1 MRSRAWRLRAVALLV
16 PGALAVHDIRYLL
29 GYGDPGR
36 ALAQQSHGY
45 LGSVSLFAGSALA
58 LAAAELVGRYAR
70 ARRGAGAGGA
80 PPGFRALWAAASV
93 ALMAVYASQESIE
106 GAVSAHHPAGLA
118 GVLGHGGWTALLL
131 AIAVGAVVALLLRGA
146 HAALV
151 RAAGRSDAPP
161 RARRDRPAPRPRDLG
176 LPRAGGLARNL
187 AGRGPPL
194 AV

>member
-1 MRSRAWRLRAVALLV
+1 
-16 PGALAVHDIRYLL
+16 VHDVRYLL

-36 ALAQQSHGY
+36 ALAQQGHEY
-45 LGSVSLFAGSALA
+45 LGSVYLFAGAALA
-58 LAAAELVGRYAR
+58 LAAAELLGRFAR

-80 PPGFRALWAAASV
+80 PPGFRVLWAAASV
-93 ALMAVYASQESIE
+93 ALMAVYSLQESIE
-106 GAVSAHHPAGLA
+106 GAVSTHHPAGVA

-131 AIAVGAVVALLLRGA
+131 AIAVGALVALLLRGA

-151 RAAGRSDAPP
+151 RVAGRDGAPR
-161 RARRDRPAPRPRDLG
+161 RAERRPLPARPRDLR

-194 AV
+194 TV